1 MQETVRKYGMSL
13 DGFCTYIRL
22 GIQQKLG
29 EGCKVAVR
37 TFVRNNGTALQGLV
51 VFEQETNISPA
62 IYLDDYYQ
70 EYMQGRNL
78 EQIEAAIMRLYR
90 KHRREN
96 ELDVSFFTE
105 WENVKH
111 RIIFRMVNYEANKE
125 LLNEVPH
132 RRILDLAVV
141 YRCLVESTPEAD
153 ATILI
158 HNSHMEGWEVTEDV
172 LYHAALEN
180 TPCLQKA
187 CVVNMEQVCQSM
199 ISEKDSD
206 LAVAKSINIL
216 TNTNRTNGAG
226 VILYPNVLKEFAEEM
241 GHDFYIIPSSIHETI
256 LLPMLGD
263 DWEALSQM
271 VKEVN
276 ATQLAPEE
284 VLSDHVYEYRG
295 SKNVVSM
302 RGEALCLSDLW

>member
-1 MQETVRKYGMSL
+1 MGESL
-13 DGFCTYIRL
+13 GKIECEI
-22 GIQQKLG
+22 
-29 EGCKVAVR
+29 
-37 TFVRNNGTALQGLV
+37 
-51 VFEQETNISPA
+51 
-62 IYLDDYYQ
+62 
-70 EYMQGRNL
+70 L
-78 EQIEAAIMRLYR
+78 ELYR
-90 KHRREN
+90 ENRREN
-96 ELDVSFFTE
+96 KMDVSFFTE
-105 WENVKH
+105 WENAKQ
-111 RIIFRMVNYEANKE
+111 RIIFRIVNYNANKE
-125 LLNEVPH
+125 LLNGVPH

-141 YRCLVESTPEAD
+141 YHCLVESTPEAD

-158 HNSHMEGWEVTEDV
+158 HNYHMESWKVTEDV

-187 CVVNMEQVCQSM
+187 CVVNMEQVCRSM

-226 VILYPNVLKEFAEEM
+226 VILYPNVLKEFAKEM
-241 GHDFYIIPSSIHETI
+241 RHDFYIIPSSIHETI

-271 VKEVN
+271 VREVN
-276 ATQLAPEE
+276 ATKLLPEE
-284 VLSDHVYEYRG
+284 VLSDHVYEYRR

-302 RGEALCLSDLW
+302 RGESLCLSDLW

>member
-1 MQETVRKYGMSL
+1 M
-13 DGFCTYIRL
+13 
-22 GIQQKLG
+22 
-29 EGCKVAVR
+29 
-37 TFVRNNGTALQGLV
+37 
-51 VFEQETNISPA
+51 
-62 IYLDDYYQ
+62 
-70 EYMQGRNL
+70 
-78 EQIEAAIMRLYR
+78 
-90 KHRREN
+90 
-96 ELDVSFFTE
+96 DVSFFTE
-105 WENVKH
+105 WENVKQ
-111 RIIFRMVNYEANKE
+111 RIIFRMVNYNANKE
-125 LLNEVPH
+125 LLNGVPH

-141 YRCLVESTPEAD
+141 YHCLVESTPEAD

-158 HNSHMEGWEVTEDV
+158 HNHHMESWKVTEDV
-172 LYHAALEN
+172 LFHAALEN

-284 VLSDHVYEYRG
+284 VLSDHVYEYRR

-302 RGEALCLSDLW
+302 RGESLCLSDLW

>member
-1 MQETVRKYGMSL
+1 M
-13 DGFCTYIRL
+13 
-22 GIQQKLG
+22 
-29 EGCKVAVR
+29 
-37 TFVRNNGTALQGLV
+37 
-51 VFEQETNISPA
+51 
-62 IYLDDYYQ
+62 
-70 EYMQGRNL
+70 
-78 EQIEAAIMRLYR
+78 
-90 KHRREN
+90 
-96 ELDVSFFTE
+96 
-105 WENVKH
+105 
-111 RIIFRMVNYEANKE
+111 
-125 LLNEVPH
+125 
-132 RRILDLAVV
+132 
-141 YRCLVESTPEAD
+141 
-153 ATILI
+153 
-158 HNSHMEGWEVTEDV
+158 
-172 LYHAALEN
+172 
-180 TPCLQKA
+180 
-187 CVVNMEQVCQSM
+187 VNMEQVCQSM

-284 VLSDHVYEYRG
+284 VLSDHVYEYRR

-302 RGEALCLSDLW
+302 RGESLCLSDLW